1 MMSSILYGEIKENQL
16 RSWSENKNP
25 YDILIEN
32 NRIEKLGGWE
42 FLEIANKLFSDEVQV
57 DWGSFAYKCTKNQ
70 LKILKDQM
78 GCEINM
84 ETLKTGKIYGIV
96 FIEEY

>member
-1 MMSSILYGEIKENQL
+1 MMSSILYGEIKVNQL

-70 LKILKDQM
+70 LKILKDQT

-84 ETLKTGKIYGIV
+84 ETLKIGKIYGIV